1 MSENYSGYKITHLFI
16 ALYIEYADEEILKVK
31 ESLYQHISCDV

>member
-16 ALYIEYADEEILKVK
+16 TLYIEYSDEEILKVK